1 MFENDIGRVISS
13 FGMVR
18 VKRTEL
24 SLLLIKKK
32 HPRSSFYTVCWLAT
46 PIGSYC

>member
-24 SLLLIKKK
+24 SLLLIKKNIQEVL
-32 HPRSSFYTVCWLAT
+32 STQYA
-46 PIGSYC
+46 G

>member
-18 VKRTEL
+18 VKRMEL
-24 SLLLIKKK
+24 SLLLIKKNIQEVL
-32 HPRSSFYTVCWLAT
+32 STQYA
-46 PIGSYC
+46 G